1 MAIEIVLIG
10 SNVDRERCVARVLQ
24 ALLELSGSVHV
35 SRIVETPPVGLVDGG
50 SAFLNLAA
58 ALPWDR
64 ETAELKQQL
73 IAIEVALG
81 RDRGDHRSS
90 VKSRTADIDPV
101 LRLESDSTHVTPDA
115 LPTEPYAREVLVE
128 VLAHIGV
135 RVDASPMSTLPAVEI
150 PWGDARLG
158 RSPATLRRSVSQPP
172 A

>member
-10 SNVDRERCVARVLQ
+10 SNVDRERCIAQVLH
-24 ALLELSGSVHV
+24 ALLDLSGSVHV
-35 SRIVETPPVGLVDGG
+35 SRIVETPPIGLVDGG

-58 ALPWDR
+58 ALPWDD
-64 ETAELKQQL
+64 ETAALKKRL

-81 RDRGDHRSS
+81 RDRADQRSS

-101 LRLESDSTHVTPDA
+101 LRLDSESTHVTPDA
-115 LPTEPYAREVLVE
+115 LPTETYAREVLVE

-135 RVDASPMSTLPAVEI
+135 RIDERPVSTLPAVEI
-150 PWGDARLG
+150 PWGETRLG
-158 RSPATLRRSVSQPP
+158 RVPATLTRPVRQPP

>member
-24 ALLELSGSVHV
+24 ALLDLSGSVHV
-35 SRIVETPPVGLVDGG
+35 SRIVETPPIGLVDGG

-58 ALPWDR
+58 ALPWND
-64 ETAELKQQL
+64 ETAALKKQL

-81 RDRGDHRSS
+81 RDRGDRRSS

-101 LRLESDSTHVTPDA
+101 LRLESASTHVKPDS
-115 LPTEPYAREVLVE
+115 LPTEPYAREVLLE

-135 RVDASPMSTLPAVEI
+135 RVEERPATALPAVEI
-150 PWGDARLG
+150 PWGDMRLG
-158 RSPATLRRSVSQPP
+158 RVPATLTRPVRHAP